1 MRTSPHNKRPLAQ
14 NQDAQVASPLSTAG
28 PTAPST
34 QHASH
39 WAGQKT
45 GFLLVF
51 LGGAVWGTTG
61 PFIQLLLDLGLS
73 SELTGFVRMAFAF
86 AIMAVATAALKGPS
100 ALRIPPRDLAVCAVL
115 GVVGQGIYNIAYCQ
129 SVNLVGV
136 TVAAVLLNV
145 APVFGAV
152 FSVVLFHEHMTWKK
166 ALILAATMAG
176 CMLAAT
182 GGTLELPHASVTGI
196 LLGAAAG
203 LCYALIPIIGR
214 YASPGLDP
222 FAMSTYGYLFAAITL
237 LPVAQPWTSPLL
249 LDPMVLLAGLGIGL
263 IPTGIAYLLYYRGI
277 QYVRETSL
285 IPVAASSETVVAAI
299 LGVALCGNA
308 LGAGNIAGIAV
319 VIASIAALGLLER
332 KKS

>member
-1 MRTSPHNKRPLAQ
+1 MQRGQ
-14 NQDAQVASPLSTAG
+14 LS
-28 PTAPST
+28 
-34 QHASH
+34 
-39 WAGQKT
+39 GQGT

-61 PFIQLLLDLGLS
+61 PFIQLLLDLGCS
-73 SELTGFVRMAFAF
+73 SNLTAFIRMAFAF
-86 AIMAVATAALKGPS
+86 LIMAIATAALRGPR
-100 ALRIPPRDLAVCAVL
+100 ALRLPLRDVIVCAVL
-115 GVVGQGIYNIAYCQ
+115 GVVGQGIYNIAYCE

-166 ALILAATMAG
+166 VLILAATMAG

-182 GGTLELPHASVTGI
+182 GGTLELPHASIVGI
-196 LLGAAAG
+196 LLGIASG
-203 LCYALIPIIGR
+203 LCYALIPIISR
-214 YASPGLDP
+214 YTTPGLDP
-222 FAMSTYGYLFAAITL
+222 FAMSTYGYLFAALTL
-237 LPVAQPWTSPLL
+237 LPVAQPWTSPL
-249 LDPMVLLAGLGIGL
+249 VLEPAVLGAGLGIGL

-277 QYVRETSL
+277 QYVHETSL

-299 LGVALCGNA
+299 LGVTLCGNA
-308 LGAGNIAGIAV
+308 LALGNLAGIAV

-332 KKS
+332 KKG

>member
-1 MRTSPHNKRPLAQ
+1 MRKSHNEQLSQGARP
-14 NQDAQVASPLSTAG
+14 
-28 PTAPST
+28 APSLGST
-34 QHASH
+34 GSPAPNTTRPSKRV
-39 WAGQKT
+39 GQQT
-45 GFLLVF
+45 GFALVF

-73 SELTGFVRMAFAF
+73 SNLTAFVRMAFAF
-86 AIMAVATAALKGPS
+86 LIMAVATAALKGPV
-100 ALRIPPRDLAVCAVL
+100 ALRIGLRDLAVCAGI
-115 GVVGQGIYNIAYCQ
+115 GVVGQGVYNIAYCQ

-152 FSVVLFHEHMTWKK
+152 LSVVLFHEHMTWKK

-196 LLGAAAG
+196 LMGAAAG

-222 FAMSTYGYLFAAITL
+222 FAMSTYGYLFAALTL
-237 LPVAQPWTSPLL
+237 LPITQPWTSPLL
-249 LDPMVLLAGLGIGL
+249 LEPAVLGAGLGIGL

-285 IPVAASSETVVAAI
+285 IPVAASSETVVASI
-299 LGVALCGNA
+299 LGVALCGNT
-308 LGAGNIAGIAV
+308 LGAGNIAGIGV
-319 VIASIAALGLLER
+319 VIASIAALGVLER
-332 KKS
+332 KKG

>member
-1 MRTSPHNKRPLAQ
+1 MRTSQ
-14 NQDAQVASPLSTAG
+14 NVQHPAQDAQLESDFGASGLPASSTARK
-28 PTAPST
+28 PEP
-34 QHASH
+34 
-39 WAGQKT
+39 AGQMT

-73 SELTGFVRMAFAF
+73 SELTAFVRMAFAF
-86 AIMAVATAALKGPS
+86 LIMAVATVALKGPD
-100 ALRIPPRDLAVCAVL
+100 ALRISLRDLAVCAGI
-115 GVVGQGIYNIAYCQ
+115 GVVGQGVYNIAYCQ
-129 SVNLVGV
+129 SVDLVGV

-152 FSVVLFHEHMTWKK
+152 LSVVLFHEHMTWKK

-182 GGTLELPHASVTGI
+182 GGTLELPHAGVVGI
-196 LLGAAAG
+196 LMGAAAG

-214 YASPGLDP
+214 YATPHLDP
-222 FAMSTYGYLFAAITL
+222 FAMSTYGYLFAALTL
-237 LPVAQPWTSPLL
+237 LPITQPWTSPLL
-249 LDPMVLLAGLGIGL
+249 LEPAVLGAGLGIGL
-263 IPTGIAYLLYYRGI
+263 IPTGIAYVLYYRGI

-285 IPVAASSETVVAAI
+285 IPVAASSETVVAAV
-299 LGVALCGNA
+299 LGVALCGNV
-308 LGAGNIAGIAV
+308 LGAGNLAGIAI

-332 KKS
+332 KRG